1 MGKHSHFTSSSTDT
15 AQTNSGLL
23 PVVFKFLNFGLL
35 SKKFR
40 QAIGILLKESPL
52 LVMTK
57 FEMIK
62 QLEYLVAFQSDCL
75 QKGEWEVFD
84 HIEDS
89 IKKLEMGILLPF
101 AD

>member
-1 MGKHSHFTSSSTDT
+1 
-15 AQTNSGLL
+15 
-23 PVVFKFLNFGLL
+23 
-35 SKKFR
+35 
-40 QAIGILLKESPL
+40 
-52 LVMTK
+52 MTK

-89 IKKLEMGILLPF
+89 IKKLEMGILLPL